1 MKKMNQGIEQN
12 AGIGEQKSEKNKETK
27 NTRAKKT
34 DSRNKHKESKS
45 SDYTKTSQQKSG
57 YYIKQPSLGV
67 RGPSKLR
74 QQLLG
79 EKSLFI
85 VIMIV
90 ILFYFAMLRLDDI
103 SEGIRVI
110 LQILKPIIYGLALAY
125 LLNPIV
131 KFVERF
137 LHPLLEKGFPGSKN
151 IHGICRT
158 VGIFIA
164 ILVMLTVISGLCNML
179 IPELYSSIRD
189 MVVTVPGQL
198 NDASDY
204 IIRIMSA
211 DSTMGKVVSSTLQEA
226 ADFLQNWMRTDLLA
240 QINVV
245 MSNLTEGVI
254 NVVSE
259 VFNVVVGIIV
269 SIYVLFSK
277 ETFSMQTKK
286 IVYALFRPSRANMI
300 LHLTIKSN
308 EIFGGFIIGKIID
321 SAIIGVLCFIVL
333 SLLNMPYTLLVSVIV
348 GVTNVIPF
356 FGPYIGAIPSAIL
369 ILLSDPKMGVYF
381 IIFILILQQLDG
393 NIIGPKIL
401 GNSTGLSAFW
411 VVFSILL
418 GGGLFGFVGMILGVP
433 TFAVIYYIVR
443 MLINHKLEQRSLPT
457 DTACYDAW
465 SYVDSDGTYV
475 HAKENEYIKDG
486 GINHANKSTK

>member
-1 MKKMNQGIEQN
+1 MNQDM
-12 AGIGEQKSEKNKETK
+12 EQKNENGGAAE
-27 NTRAKKT
+27 
-34 DSRNKHKESKS
+34 
-45 SDYTKTSQQKSG
+45 QKSG
-57 YYIKQPSLGV
+57 YYINRPSFGSKE
-67 RGPSKLR
+67 PSKLK
-74 QQLLG
+74 QHLSK

-85 VIMIV
+85 VIVVVIMI
-90 ILFYFAMLRLDDI
+90 YFAMLRLDEI
-103 SEGIRVI
+103 SKLLWLVI
-110 LQILKPIIYGLALAY
+110 HTVKPIIYGLAIAY
-125 LLNPIV
+125 LLNPIME
-131 KFVERF
+131 FVERHLNTF
-137 LHPLLEKGFPGSKN
+137 LKRAFPNLEKTHQIS
-151 IHGICRT
+151 RS
-158 VGIFIA
+158 VGILA
-164 ILVMLTVISGLCNML
+164 AVMFLLAVIVALCNMM
-179 IPELYSSIRD
+179 IPELYRSIRD
-189 MVVTVPGQL
+189 MAMTVPGQL
-198 NDASDY
+198 NDALDF
-204 IIRIMSA
+204 ITKMVA
-211 DSTMGKVVSSTLQEA
+211 GDSTLEQVFTRTLREVT
-226 ADFLQNWMRTDLLA
+226 DLLQNWMKTDMLTQA
-240 QINVV
+240 NVV

-259 VFNVVVGIIV
+259 LFNAVIGIIV

-286 IVYALFRPSRANMI
+286 IIYALFRPSHANMI

-321 SAIIGVLCFIVL
+321 SAIIGVLCFICL
-333 SLLNMPYTLLVSVIV
+333 SILKMPYTLLVSVIV

-369 ILLSDPKMGVYF
+369 IMLSDPKMGVYF

-433 TFAVIYYIVR
+433 TFAVIYYIVK
-443 MLINHKLEQRSLPT
+443 MLIDQRLEEKALPM
-457 DTACYDAW
+457 DTNCYDEF

-475 HAKENEYIKDG
+475 HSNENDMKKDEEKK
-486 GINHANKSTK
+486 NADQSTK